1 MRKLTAL
8 ILSAVFVC
16 QAVPSCAADYDPQ
29 HTMLALNMAIVSVHR
44 ILTTQSRAVLEEEY
58 TNIINNLSLGNIESD
73 RDMTELYRD
82 MLGIISRKRISEGD
96 SKRLKSYYD
105 VAEQRRIT
113 YALSNIRMTESRI
126 KSSEH
131 EIKGLETVSRA
142 IAESIRHKIAG
153 IDRETEAKVKAAE
166 NDIAGID
173 RETQAQLSTSQTRI
187 NNARSEISDIKRK
200 QNAVTRSWLGNMAM
214 SCVSFFTGNVFAVE
228 SMMFDSA
235 LAYAEYDD
243 LAEKRTRAER
253 TYSNLQAERGEIQAR
268 QASRR
273 QRAADEL
280 ELTQITQANRKQQ
293 AQDELA
299 VTEAQNARLRQQEQ
313 DRLEHERVRLSNLQ
327 AEMKKDEAMLKEELR
342 NSMWRLE
349 RQDIA
354 DCNAL
359 QERLL
364 QSSWNLLRQYRLPDE
379 YRLTQTSLKNFYR
392 AVQEEDV
399 TRRSRMLRNLED
411 EFRVYPPYWYYR
423 AKTAQEAGSL
433 TEARQH
439 FAKFSEVWRPVLRR
453 DPYKLEAAKFRI
465 QELVSAGKDL
475 DDIKPELLSL
485 LETVYTNTPKDDWAD
500 NLFLG
505 VAYFLLG
512 EKNKGMDC
520 IAVNLDFGYE
530 EKISGMLFA
539 QMEKGS
545 LDSGEAQEVVHRMK
559 LSDLITSMNIADGE
573 SAMALSLYFEGNT
586 EALEALSKTSGNP
599 IVFHALRLME
609 QSKGGGQDYGRVLEF
624 LGRHEALEDKVQGA
638 YTEILPLVRKYSDEG
653 RESARVL
660 LADMLMYGLGVE
672 HDVKTAREMFGA
684 LAEGGNVYAQ
694 FVMIQ
699 GRLAPVVQAP
709 AKPNLT
715 PAQIVIQ
722 AAEAGNAEAQFQ
734 LGKMYKYGEGVG
746 QDIQKARYWW
756 EKAAAQGHR
765 GAREAL
771 SNMN

>member
-1 MRKLTAL
+1 
-8 ILSAVFVC
+8 
-16 QAVPSCAADYDPQ
+16 
-29 HTMLALNMAIVSVHR
+29 
-44 ILTTQSRAVLEEEY
+44 
-58 TNIINNLSLGNIESD
+58 
-73 RDMTELYRD
+73 
-82 MLGIISRKRISEGD
+82 MLGTISEGN
-96 SKRLKSYYD
+96 SKRLKSYYN

-126 KSSEH
+126 KASQNAADDA
-131 EIKGLETVSRA
+131 SRDA
-142 IAESIRHKIAG
+142 
-153 IDRETEAKVKAAE
+153 AK
-166 NDIAGID
+166 
-173 RETQAQLSTSQTRI
+173 
-187 NNARSEISDIKRK
+187 ARSRRNS
-200 QNAVTRSWLGNMAM
+200 VVYSWLGNLAL
-214 SCVSFFTGNVFAVE
+214 SCVSFFTGDKVFAVE
-228 SMMFDSA
+228 NMAFASA
-235 LAYAEYDD
+235 QAHEDW
-243 LAEKRTRAER
+243 EKQDARLERAER
-253 TYSNLQAERGEIQAR
+253 EH
-268 QASRR
+268 RR
-273 QRAADEL
+273 A
-280 ELTQITQANRKQQ
+280 
-293 AQDELA
+293 
-299 VTEAQNARLRQQEQ
+299 TEQV
-313 DRLEHERVRLSNLQ
+313 EHERVRLSNLQ
-327 AEMKKDEAMLKEELR
+327 AEMKQDEAMLKEELR

-349 RQDIA
+349 RQDLA

-399 TRRSRMLRNLED
+399 TRRSRMLCNLED

-624 LGRHEALEDKVQGA
+624 LGRHEALKDKVQGA

-672 HDVKTAREMFGA
+672 QDVKTAREMFGA

-699 GRLAPVVQAP
+699 GRLAPVEQAP

-715 PAQIVIQ
+715 PAQRVIQ

-765 GAREAL
+765 LARQALQILPAAQAPMSTLTREQIEDLYRTGAKYYNGQGVAMDKTKAVEYLTQAAEAGHSEAQYL
-771 SNMN
+771 LGVCYRFGHGVNQDIQKARYWYGKAAAHGHPYARSALRNLD

>member
-1 MRKLTAL
+1 
-8 ILSAVFVC
+8 
-16 QAVPSCAADYDPQ
+16 
-29 HTMLALNMAIVSVHR
+29 MLALNMAIVSVHR

-58 TNIINNLSLGNIESD
+58 TNIINNLSLGNIDSD

-82 MLGIISRKRISEGD
+82 MLGIISHKRISEGD

-126 KSSEH
+126 KASQNAASDA
-131 EIKGLETVSRA
+131 SRDA
-142 IAESIRHKIAG
+142 
-153 IDRETEAKVKAAE
+153 AK
-166 NDIAGID
+166 
-173 RETQAQLSTSQTRI
+173 
-187 NNARSEISDIKRK
+187 ARSRRNS
-200 QNAVTRSWLGNMAM
+200 VVYSWLGNLAL
-214 SCVSFFTGNVFAVE
+214 SCVSFFTGDKVFAVE
-228 SMMFDSA
+228 NMA
-235 LAYAEYDD
+235 LASAQAHEDWERQD
-243 LAEKRTRAER
+243 AKRERAER
-253 TYSNLQAERGEIQAR
+253 EH
-268 QASRR
+268 RR
-273 QRAADEL
+273 A
-280 ELTQITQANRKQQ
+280 
-293 AQDELA
+293 
-299 VTEAQNARLRQQEQ
+299 TEQV
-313 DRLEHERVRLSNLQ
+313 EHERVRLSNLK
-327 AEMKKDEAMLKEELR
+327 AEMKQDEAMLKEELQ

-423 AKTAQEAGSL
+423 AKTAQEAGNL

-439 FAKFSEVWRPVLRR
+439 FAKFNEVWRPVLRR

-512 EKNKGMDC
+512 DKNKGMDC

-545 LDSGEAQEVVHRMK
+545 LDSEEAQDVVRRMK

-609 QSKGGGQDYGRVLEF
+609 QSKGGGQDYARVLEF
-624 LGRHEALEDKVQGA
+624 LGRHEALEDKMQGA

-660 LADMLMYGLGVE
+660 MADMLMYGLGVE

-699 GRLAPVVQAP
+699 GQLAPVVQAP
-709 AKPNLT
+709 AKPTLTREQIEDLYRTGAKYYYGRGVAVDEVTACKYYLKAAEAGHAEAQYSLGFCYERGYGVSKNLQKAREWYTKAATQGHKEARQALQTLPVAQTPTSTLT
-715 PAQIVIQ
+715 PAQIEELYQMGREHYYARDFNSAVYYFTQ
-722 AAEAGNAEAQFQ
+722 AAEAGHVEAQHS
-734 LGKMYKYGEGVG
+734 LGLCYKYGYGVKK
-746 QDIQKARYWW
+746 DLQKAREWLQ
-756 EKAAAQGHR
+756 KAATQGHR
-765 GAREAL
+765 GAREVL
-771 SNMN
+771 RNMN